1 MANLLELNHVS
12 KTYSRGLINAKS
24 NVALQDITLTLKEED
39 PTILT
44 VAGESGS
51 GKTTLAMLLL
61 GFITPTTGQ
70 IIYRGRDIT
79 TLKGAERMAFRRE
92 VQAVFQ
98 DPFAVF
104 NPFYTVDHLLSVPI
118 KQFRLA
124 TGAKQARAKMDEA
137 LTAVGLRPE
146 DVLGRFPHQLSGGQ
160 RQRINVARALLLK
173 PRLLI
178 ADEPV
183 SMVDAS
189 LRASI
194 LETLRNLQRDHGVSI
209 IYITHDLTTAYHIAK
224 SIIVLYRGGVMEAGD
239 VDQVIKSPQHPYTRL
254 LVDSIPW
261 PTLDQRWGSDT
272 IKARE
277 AGGGSEGCPFR
288 SRCPMAMEQC
298 KTQPPLYQIHKT
310 QAAACYLHA
319 SHSAIAAERLTEL
332 LPVRSEIE
340 A

>member
-1 MANLLELNHVS
+1 MTELLELRGVS
-12 KTYSRGLINAKS
+12 KVYTRGLTHS
-24 NVALQDITLTLKEED
+24 HPTVALREISLTLKEDE

-61 GFITPTTGQ
+61 GFISPTMGE
-70 IIYRGRDIT
+70 ILYKGRNIT
-79 TLKGAERMAFRRE
+79 TLTGPERLAYRRE

-104 NPFYTVDHLLSVPI
+104 NPFYTVDHLLTVPI
-118 KQFRLA
+118 KRFKLA
-124 TGAKQARAKMDEA
+124 STRAEARARMEEA
-137 LTAVGLRPE
+137 LNAVGLRPE

-189 LRASI
+189 LRATI
-194 LETLRNLQRDHGVSI
+194 LETLRNLQRDYGVSI

-239 VDQVIKSPQHPYTRL
+239 VDRVIKSPQHPYTQL

-261 PTLDQRWGSDT
+261 PNLEQRWGEQS
-272 IKARE
+272 IMARE
-277 AGGGSEGCPFR
+277 STAPPPGACPFMP
-288 SRCPMAMEQC
+288 RCPKAMPVC
-298 KTQPPLYQIHKT
+298 ASRPPLFQINPH
-310 QAAACYLHA
+310 QAAACYLHERQPQLV
-319 SHSAIAAERLTEL
+319 AEKLSEL
-332 LPVRSEIE
+332 LP

>member
-1 MANLLELNHVS
+1 MANLLELRHVS

-24 NVALQDITLTLKEED
+24 TVALQDISLTLKED
-39 PTILT
+39 APTIMT
-44 VAGESGS
+44 IAGESGS

-61 GFITPTTGQ
+61 GFTPPSTGQ
-70 IIYRGRDIT
+70 IIYRGKDIT
-79 TLKGAERMAFRRE
+79 TLKGEDRMAFRRE

-104 NPFYTVDHLLSVPI
+104 NPFYTVDHLLTVPI
-118 KQFRLA
+118 KQFKLA
-124 TGAKQARAKMDEA
+124 SNAKQARDKMDEA

-224 SIIVLYRGGVMEAGD
+224 SIIVLYRGGIMEAGD

-277 AGGGSEGCPFR
+277 AGGSSEGCPFR
-288 SRCPMAMEQC
+288 SRCPMAMDQC
-298 KTQPPLYQIHKT
+298 KTQPPLFQIKPK

-319 SHSAIAAERLTEL
+319 GHSAIAAERLSEL
-332 LPVRSEIE
+332 LPVKSEIE